1 LETALRRRFFV
12 PVHCHS
18 LYLAICHV
26 DESVNFTRQTRDIH
40 GKTASPGVVA
50 GQEGVN
56 CRCPKILAAVFAGAG
71 CKICPFFVRRAD
83 NRACLSPLCG
93 NICGFV
99 NFTWQRFLIHSGGY
113 GGSPYAA
120 IARHTCIFSGLR
132 GKNATLLPRREKICA
147 EIS

>member
-1 LETALRRRFFV
+1 MSETFGGR
-12 PVHCHS
+12 
-18 LYLAICHV
+18 LYLATCHV
-26 DESVNFTRQTRDIH
+26 DVSVNFTRQTRDIH

-83 NRACLSPLCG
+83 NRARLSPLYR
-93 NICGFV
+93 NVCGFV
-99 NFTWQRFLIHSGGY
+99 NFTWWRFLIHSGGY

-120 IARHTCIFSGLR
+120 IARHSCIFSDLWSE
-132 GKNATLLPRREKICA
+132 NAMLLPWHEKFCA